1 MSLRA
6 VMGVGVL
13 AVVAGCGGDAGDVP
27 TAVELYGTWANVAT
41 DGSGTV
47 RVLEF
52 AARSERPELAG
63 LAPTYLLYNYPAG
76 TAPTVVQTGRYAVE
90 PTLLN
95 LPGGQVEDD
104 ALVTIVAFDQAGT
117 PAGTT
122 YGNAIDGFD
131 GAHFTLH
138 LATGETR
145 SYARVDAL
153 P

>member
-1 MSLRA
+1 MNVRMMLGLVMTFA
-6 VMGVGVL
+6 V
-13 AVVAGCGGDAGDVP
+13 GCGGDDGRVP

-41 DGSGTV
+41 EGSGTV
-47 RVLEF
+47 RALEF
-52 AARSERPELAG
+52 AASSERPELAG
-63 LAPTYLLYNYPAG
+63 LSPTYLLYNYPLAA
-76 TAPTVVQTGRYAVE
+76 APTVVQTGSYAVE

-95 LPGGQVEDD
+95 LPGGEVEDD

-117 PAGTT
+117 PAGTR

-131 GAHFTLH
+131 GAHFTFH

-145 SYARVDAL
+145 IYDRVDAL